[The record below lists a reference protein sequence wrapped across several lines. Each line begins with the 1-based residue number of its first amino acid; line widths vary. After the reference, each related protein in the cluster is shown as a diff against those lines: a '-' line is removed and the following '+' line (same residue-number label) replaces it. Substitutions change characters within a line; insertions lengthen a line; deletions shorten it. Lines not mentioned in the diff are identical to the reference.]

1 MPASRQMR
9 LATARA
15 IDLSVLGCSDDNKKV
30 DCAMQSARD
39 RLEAVLSRLAAR
51 VGDESVFVKLY
62 PEAAR
67 ATADAADTRRRAGV
81 TLGPLDRAIVSIKDL
96 FDVAGEPTTAGSLLL
111 STAPPALR
119 DAAVVRRLRQAGAVI
134 FGKTNMTEFAF
145 TAIGVNPHY
154 GTPGNATD
162 ASRIAGGSS
171 SGAGVSVAE
180 GTSEISIGS
189 DTGGSVRIPAALNG
203 VVGFKPTARRV
214 PPDGAFSLSDT
225 LDSIGPLARTVAEC
239 AAADAAMAGEEFAA
253 LVPLPLAGLRIGV
266 PRGVLFEDTEEEVSA
281 AFDRCART
289 LELAGARLADLSIDD
304 LLADLRAVTRRA
316 SIAAMEGAEVHAD
329 WLATG
334 ATTPVDPR
342 VSEPLSRAAAV
353 PATVYIRAI
362 RRRTALV
369 AAMDERLASLDVLAL
384 PTTPLTAP
392 TIVSMTSDEALCER
406 TEGLL
411 LRNTQ
416 VANQFDLCAISLPM
430 PVMTLP
436 AGLMLVA
443 RHGDDRRLLRI
454 AAEVEALL
462 GR

>member
-1 MPASRQMR
+1 
-9 LATARA
+9 
-15 IDLSVLGCSDDNKKV
+15 
-30 DCAMQSARD
+30 MQSARD
-39 RLEAVLSRLAAR
+39 RLEAVLSRLAVRA
-51 VGDESVFVKLY
+51 DNESVFVKLY

-67 ATADAADTRRRAGV
+67 AAADAADARRRAGV
-81 TLGPLDRAIVSIKDL
+81 TLGPLDGTILSIKDL

-111 STAPPALR
+111 SIAAPALR
-119 DAAVVRRLRQAGAVI
+119 DAVIVRRLRQAGAVI
-134 FGKTNMTEFAF
+134 FGKTDMTEFAF

-162 ASRIAGGSS
+162 AGRIAGGSS

-214 PPDGAFSLSDT
+214 PRDGVFPLSDT

-239 AAADAAMAGEEFAA
+239 AAADAVMAGEQPVA
-253 LVPLPLAGLRIGV
+253 LVPLPFAGLRIGV
-266 PRGVLFEDTEEEVSA
+266 PHGVLFEDTEEEVAA
-281 AFDRCART
+281 AFERCARK

-304 LLADLRAVTRRA
+304 LLADLRAATRRA
-316 SIAAMEGAEVHAD
+316 SIAAMEGAAVHAD

-334 ATTPVDPR
+334 PTTPVDPR

-353 PATVYIRAI
+353 PATAYIRAI
-362 RRRTALV
+362 RRRRALV
-369 AAMDERLASLDVLAL
+369 AAMDERLASVDVLAL
-384 PTTPLTAP
+384 PTTPVTAP

-430 PVMTLP
+430 PGMARP

-443 RHGDDRRLLRI
+443 RNGDDHRLLRI

>member
-1 MPASRQMR
+1 MH
-9 LATARA
+9 
-15 IDLSVLGCSDDNKKV
+15 
-30 DCAMQSARD
+30 SARD
-39 RLEAVLSRLAAR
+39 RLEAVLSRLAVRA
-51 VGDESVFVKLY
+51 DNESVFVKLY

-67 ATADAADTRRRAGV
+67 AAADAADARRRAGV
-81 TLGPLDRAIVSIKDL
+81 TLGPLDGTILSIKDL

-111 STAPPALR
+111 STAAPALR
-119 DAAVVRRLRQAGAVI
+119 DAVIVRRLRQAGAVI

-162 ASRIAGGSS
+162 AGRIAGGSS

-203 VVGFKPTARRV
+203 VAGFKPTARRV
-214 PPDGAFSLSDT
+214 SRVGVFPLSDT

-239 AAADAAMAGEEFAA
+239 AAADAVMAGEQPVA
-253 LVPLPLAGLRIGV
+253 LVPLPFAGLRIGV
-266 PRGVLFEDTEEEVSA
+266 PHGVLFEDTGEEVAA
-281 AFDRCART
+281 AFERCARK

-316 SIAAMEGAEVHAD
+316 SIAAMEGAAVHAD

-334 ATTPVDPR
+334 AATPVDPR

-353 PATVYIRAI
+353 PATAYIRAI

-369 AAMDERLASLDVLAL
+369 AAMDERLASVDVLAL
-384 PTTPLTAP
+384 PTTPVTAP
-392 TIVSMTSDEALCER
+392 TIVSMTGDEPLCER

-430 PVMTLP
+430 PGMARP

-443 RHGDDRRLLRI
+443 RNGDDHRLLRI

-462 GR
+462 GRG

>member
-1 MPASRQMR
+1 
-9 LATARA
+9 
-15 IDLSVLGCSDDNKKV
+15 
-30 DCAMQSARD
+30 MQSVRD
-39 RLEAVLSRLAAR
+39 SLEVVLSRLAVRA
-51 VGDESVFVKLY
+51 DNKSVFVKLY

-67 ATADAADTRRRAGV
+67 AAADAADGRRRAGV
-81 TLGPLDRAIVSIKDL
+81 TLGPLDGTILSIKDL
-96 FDVAGEPTTAGSLLL
+96 VDVVGEPTTAGSLLL
-111 STAPPALR
+111 STAAPALR
-119 DAAVVRRLRQAGAVI
+119 DAVIVRRLRQAGAI
-134 FGKTNMTEFAF
+134 IIGKTNMTEFAF

-162 ASRIAGGSS
+162 AGRIAGGSS

-203 VVGFKPTARRV
+203 AVGFKPTARRV
-214 PPDGAFSLSDT
+214 SRVGVFPLSDT

-239 AAADAAMAGEEFAA
+239 AAADAVMAGEEAVA
-253 LVPLPLAGLRIGV
+253 LVQLSLAGLRIGI
-266 PRGVLFEDTEEEVSA
+266 PRGVLFEDTEKEVSA
-281 AFDRCART
+281 AFERSVRKV
-289 LELAGARLADLSIDD
+289 ELAGARLADLSIDD
-304 LLADLRAVTRRA
+304 LLADLRAVTKRA
-316 SIAAMEGAEVHAD
+316 SIAAMEGAGVHAD

-353 PATVYIRAI
+353 PATTYIRAI
-362 RRRTALV
+362 RRRTVLV
-369 AAMDERLASLDVLAL
+369 AVMDERLASIDVLAL
-384 PTTPLTAP
+384 PTTPVTAP
-392 TIVSMTSDEALCER
+392 TIVSMTGDEALCER

-430 PVMTLP
+430 PGMARP

-443 RHGDDRRLLRI
+443 RQCHDHRLLRI